1 MVMDLER
8 NCIGIGGGIMTVN
21 NGHLFSITQF
31 GWKGLRLGPFLWE
44 IYSDFM
50 V

>member
-8 NCIGIGGGIMTVN
+8 NCIEKEGGIMTVN